1 MSNHL
6 QLTREGPLAILTL
19 CRGERRNA
27 LNGPLW
33 TALKEAAFQLADD
46 LPGVLIITGSDGH
59 FCSGMDLSGDNPI
72 IQRLVPALHAKD
84 ATSISE
90 LLVELKSVF
99 SSYSRLR
106 CPVIAAI
113 EGACVGGGMEL
124 ALACDL
130 RVATTDAIFSLPETR
145 WGMIPDVGGTVR
157 LVRLIGRS
165 RATDIILSGRRL
177 SAQEAFSNGIVNRL
191 TTPGTALD
199 SARELAKSILRCGP
213 QATLQALL
221 ALRQV
226 PFLSDDEAFS
236 LETDAGTRAIC
247 SGEVAEGIQAFL
259 EKRQPNW
266 D

>member
-1 MSNHL
+1 MSEHL
-6 QLTREGPLAILTL
+6 QLTREGPLAILTI

-33 TALKEAAFQLADD
+33 TALKEAAFELSENV
-46 LPGVLIITGSDGH
+46 PGVLIITGSDGH
-59 FCSGMDLSGDNPI
+59 FCSGMDLGMDNPL
-72 IQRLVPALHAKD
+72 IQRLMPALQAKD

-99 SSYSRLR
+99 ANFARLR

-124 ALACDL
+124 ALSCDL
-130 RVATTDAIFSLPETR
+130 RVATTEAIFSLPETR

-191 TTPGTALD
+191 TTPGFALE
-199 SARELAKSILRCGP
+199 SARELAQAILQCGP

-221 ALRQV
+221 TLRQI
-226 PFLSDDEAFS
+226 PSLSDNEAFR
-236 LETDAGTRAIC
+236 LETDSGTRAIC
-247 SGEVAEGIQAFL
+247 SGEVAEGIGAFL